1 MNSIIE
7 KNKEEILENRQ
18 RISVFQK
25 KIANAQ
31 KRSITLDKKIAAL
44 KYSAVIPSENA
55 GNAPSPEQDTAESS
69 RDIQRKYNELTSKQE
84 KIEKKIL
91 MYQDKI
97 KALEVKEKLLEE
109 KGRNQYVYSLG
120 LITEKYVRQPEYIS
134 EADLD
139 FIIMTALSDPKI
151 IQMMDS
157 FAAAGREE
165 I

>member
-1 MNSIIE
+1 MNSVIE

-55 GNAPSPEQDTAESS
+55 ESAPSPERDLADSS
-69 RDIQRKYNELTSKQE
+69 RKKQREYNELMSEQE

-97 KALEVKEKLLEE
+97 KALEAKEKLLEE

-151 IQMMDS
+151 IQMMDR
-157 FAAAGREE
+157 FAAAGRENA
-165 I
+165 